1 MTLER
6 LKRLYD
12 IKKAVEFGC
21 ATDEEISEAEETEAF
36 IRSVADPDL
45 RLILLLRFVDR
56 LDWCEI
62 AACLDK
68 KGIDSVKKR
77 CYRFLEKT
85 KQLS

>member
-6 LKRLYD
+6 LRRLHS
-12 IKKAVEFGC
+12 IKKAIEFGC
-21 ATDEEISEAEETEAF
+21 ATDEERSEAEETEAF
-36 IRSVADPDL
+36 IRSVDDPDL

-62 AACLDK
+62 EACLDK

-85 KQLS
+85 EQA